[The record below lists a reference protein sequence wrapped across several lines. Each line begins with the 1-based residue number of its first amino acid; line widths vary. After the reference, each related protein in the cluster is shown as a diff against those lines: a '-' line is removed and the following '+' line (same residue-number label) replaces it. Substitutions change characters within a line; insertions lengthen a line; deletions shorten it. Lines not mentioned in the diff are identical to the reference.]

1 MAAAFGDFGTSMNL
15 RKLKEERFESTTR
28 IEPQGT
34 TATVL
39 TVLRPLSGD
48 ETRFPGYRLSLGGE
62 LRFTIPILNV
72 PVRLIFA
79 ANPNAQRRL
88 PDSFVVAPE
97 KRFVF
102 RFGFSR
108 TL

>member
-1 MAAAFGDFGTSMNL
+1 
-15 RKLKEERFESTTR
+15 
-28 IEPQGT
+28 
-34 TATVL
+34 L
-39 TVLRPLSGD
+39 TVLGPLAGVED
-48 ETRFPGYRLSLGGE
+48 RFPAYRLSLGGE
-62 LRFTIPILNV
+62 LRFTIPLLNM
-72 PVRLIFA
+72 PVRLISA

-97 KRFVF
+97 KRFIF